1 MKKFSKINESVS
13 FDKSDIDRVSDILSD
28 FKDESNFNIEITY
41 MGTNGLTYGREIPKW
56 MNTFNWVEIIINYK
70 KDSSEVGF
78 FEELNFFNQ
87 NIHNVISHLESM
99 GEVFYKTNIEHE
111 RTIRTRSH
119 TAKDRLGDKI
129 ISRVNLQST
138 IKVFAN

>member
-41 MGTNGLTYGREIPKW
+41 MGTNGLTYGIEIPEW

-129 ISRVNLQST
+129 SRVNLQST

>member
-41 MGTNGLTYGREIPKW
+41 MGTNGLTYGREIPEW

-129 ISRVNLQST
+129 SRVNLQST
-138 IKVFAN
+138 IKVFAK

>member
-13 FDKSDIDRVSDILSD
+13 FDKNDIDKVGDILSD
-28 FKDESNFNIEITY
+28 FKDESKFNIEITY
-41 MGTNGLTYGREIPKW
+41 MGSNGLTYGREIPEW
-56 MNTFNWVEIIINYK
+56 MNNFSWVEIIINYK
-70 KDSSEVGF
+70 KDSSEVEF

-111 RTIRTRSH
+111 RTIRTRNNSS
-119 TAKDRLGDKI
+119 KDRLGDK

>member
-41 MGTNGLTYGREIPKW
+41 MGTNGLTYGREIPEW

-129 ISRVNLQST
+129 SRVNLQST

>member
-41 MGTNGLTYGREIPKW
+41 MGTNGLTYGREIPEW
-56 MNTFNWVEIIINYK
+56 MNTFNWIEIIINYK

-129 ISRVNLQST
+129 SRVNLQST